1 MKNNKI
7 IDGVVIILSSITIIA
22 IVFCV
27 YMACNAPHQNEQ
39 QQCNIVYIDND
50 SSVSFLKKEIERL
63 KTDVEILKRKKSKL
77 IINCCNSD
85 TFNIRRE

>member
-7 IDGVVIILSSITIIA
+7 VDGIVIILSSITIIA

-27 YMACNAPHQNEQ
+27 YKACNAPYQNEEPQ
-39 QQCNIVYIDND
+39 GNIVYISND

-77 IINCCNSD
+77 IINCYNSD